1 MMNSKVMLSLLTTL
15 MAFNFTSLMAQ
26 HSHGQDDSRDHR
38 DRDYYNLYWQNKQNI
53 QDDRI
58 NRNETTDH
66 IPYYQTEWY
75 ENNR

>member
-1 MMNSKVMLSLLTTL
+1 MMNSKLMLSLLSIMTTL
-15 MAFNFTSLMAQ
+15 TITSLSA
-26 HSHGQDDSRDHR
+26 HDRGQDHSRDQR

-53 QDDRI
+53 RNDRI

-75 ENNR
+75 EENQ

>member
-1 MMNSKVMLSLLTTL
+1 MITSKLMLSLLTTL
-15 MAFNFTSLMAQ
+15 MTFSLTSLSA
-26 HSHGQDDSRDHR
+26 HERGQDNSRDHR

-75 ENNR
+75 EKNR